1 MGDKFKDEFGET
13 IEDERAGFVHS
24 ELSKLRE
31 ISLHSGTSST
41 SGILY
46 VDGYPVCWDSSKNT
60 TGEVACKTLGF
71 IGLKKQSRHSFDGE
85 TTFSM
90 SKVNC
95 DGNEFSL
102 FECRHEMFGDC
113 TSGGIYIECSDEE
126 FTSTEATPAST
137 FTSTS
142 TVKL

>member
-13 IEDERAGFVHS
+13 IEDERAGFVQS

-41 SGILY
+41 SGILF
-46 VDGYPVCWDSSKNT
+46 VDGYPVCWDSGKNT

-71 IGLKKQSRHSFDGE
+71 SELKKQSHHFGEE

-90 SKVNC
+90 SKVDCN
-95 DGNEFSL
+95 GNEFSL
-102 FECRHEMFGDC
+102 FECRHEMF
-113 TSGGIYIECSDEE
+113 S
-126 FTSTEATPAST
+126 
-137 FTSTS
+137 
-142 TVKL
+142 